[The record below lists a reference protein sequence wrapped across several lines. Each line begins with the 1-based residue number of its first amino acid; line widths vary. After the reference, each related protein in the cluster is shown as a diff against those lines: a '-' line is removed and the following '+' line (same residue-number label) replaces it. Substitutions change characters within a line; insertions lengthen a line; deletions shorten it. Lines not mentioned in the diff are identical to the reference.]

1 MSGRGLYPDGCIN
14 QWGVEDKVWGGPYG
28 GVNTKEECLRG
39 PASLHPGCE
48 FRFGSWWQNA
58 DNPHADFK
66 RVSCPKVMT
75 DITGCK
81 RFDDESTTSGGS
93 NACNKA
99 GAMLLTT
106 ALWTYFVTLLS

>member
-1 MSGRGLYPDGCIN
+1 MSGRGLFPDGCIN

-28 GVNTKEECLRG
+28 GVNTMEECLKG

-58 DNPHADFK
+58 NNPHADFK
-66 RVSCPKVMT
+66 RVSCPKVIT

-81 RFDDESTTSGGS
+81 RFDDE
-93 NACNKA
+93 
-99 GAMLLTT
+99 
-106 ALWTYFVTLLS
+106 